1 MQVERVGISDWSW
14 NGTLN
19 RIRVKLQIRDF
30 KEMSNS
36 TCFSSGLKWDR
47 NGLVVPGYISSLDV
61 T

>member
-1 MQVERVGISDWSW
+1 MERVGIPDWSW

-19 RIRVKLQIRDF
+19 RIRVKLQIRDLN
-30 KEMSNS
+30 EMSNS

-47 NGLVVPGYISSLDV
+47 SGLVVPGYISSLDV